1 MPGFARK
8 DAQLKGTLA
17 LPAGASAVR
26 GAAIKLDTGSRG
38 GLVADVEWLI
48 SAPVLVVGKLANGST
63 MTYDVTTSANADGS
77 SPTVIYPGVIVQLG
91 AGGVGAAAAT
101 KTVRL
106 PVNVTGYIALQV
118 TNSAA
123 ADASA
128 SSATLEAVL

>member
-1 MPGFARK
+1 MGFKVK

-17 LPAGASAVR
+17 LPTGASSVH
-26 GAAIKLDTGSRG
+26 GAAIKLDNGSRDQFC
-38 GLVADVEWLI
+38 ADVEWLVT
-48 SAPVLVVGKLANGST
+48 APALVVGKLANGST
-63 MTYDVTTSANADGS
+63 MVYDVITSPNSDGS
-77 SPTVIYPGVIVQLG
+77 SPTVIYPGVITQTG

-106 PVNVTGYIALQV
+106 PLDVTGYVGLQV

-128 SSATLEAVL
+128 VSATIEGLV